1 MGEQKKKVNYV
12 YKAKVV
18 KVYDGDT
25 VTLDIKLGCFVTLEN
40 EKCRLMGIDTP
51 EMRGEEKVKG
61 KLARDFLRSM
71 ILGEEVIVRT
81 YLDKTGKYGRLLVD
95 IYHGDVHINEFLVTS
110 GYAIEASY

>member
-18 KVYDGDT
+18 KIYDGDT

-51 EMRGEEKVKG
+51 EMRGDDKARG
-61 KLARDFLRSM
+61 KLARDFLRNM
-71 ILGEEVIVRT
+71 ILGQEVTVKT

-95 IYHGDVHINEFLVTS
+95 IYHNGVFINEFLVTS
-110 GYAIEASY
+110 GYAVHREY